1 MTRWSRR
8 PSTDEQLNPQL
19 SIPSLPEKLFS
30 MNSSH
35 GLCFSKYCRSPMY
48 QIDRLQFTSQVCHH
62 IFWLIS
68 YRLSSFFCSFTEQT
82 FSAFTI
88 KIGYVWQ
95 VTINKNTWS
104 WPKLLAIKMHKLL
117 EPFFLYPCDFVWNK
131 LLFGF
136 KFITDLSDYLTW
148 VFFFYRGKKK
158 NNSKSTSWILLS
170 KL

>member
-8 PSTDEQLNPQL
+8 PSTDEQLNSNCRFPPFQRSYFPWIQVMDCASPKIAEARCIK
-19 SIPSLPEKLFS
+19 SIVCNLLHKFVITFSDWSLIA
-30 MNSSH
+30 
-35 GLCFSKYCRSPMY
+35 SP
-48 QIDRLQFTSQVCHH
+48 V
-62 IFWLIS
+62 
-68 YRLSSFFCSFTEQT
+68 FFCSFTEQT

-117 EPFFLYPCDFVWNK
+117 EPFFLYLCDFVWNK

-148 VFFFYRGKKK
+148 VFFYRGIKKIIPK
-158 NNSKSTSWILLS
+158 APLGFY
-170 KL
+170 